1 MIFPIF
7 FHLSLSFVIRSSW
20 SKLRLAPSLV
30 FADCMLLAA
39 AAAAKSLQLCA
50 TLCDPIDGS
59 PPGSPVPGTRSLLT
73 TKHMPAL
80 QEAVKA
86 FNHMLHLSCP
96 SVCYFS
102 SWTHAMSSFA
112 WTCPILPQFPTFAY
126 IVFGTLNQFP
136 SFPPKCTSS
145 LLAHLICC
153 LLSWFLSTRMY
164 FPFYCTASSYY
175 YLSCLTTYNMIFE
188 G

>member
-1 MIFPIF
+1 MPKYTE
-7 FHLSLSFVIRSSW
+7 LYQSFEW
-20 SKLRLAPSLV
+20 
-30 FADCMLLAA
+30 MLLLL
-39 AAAAKSLQLCA
+39 SHFSRVCA

-102 SWTHAMSSFA
+102 PWTHAVSSFA

-126 IVFGTLNQFP
+126 VVFGTLNQFP
-136 SFPPKCTSS
+136 SFPPKHASS

-153 LLSWFLSTRMY
+153 LLSWFLPTRMY
-164 FPFYCTASSYY
+164 LSLLLYSLILLLS
-175 YLSCLTTYNMIFE
+175 YLSYDI
-188 G
+188 